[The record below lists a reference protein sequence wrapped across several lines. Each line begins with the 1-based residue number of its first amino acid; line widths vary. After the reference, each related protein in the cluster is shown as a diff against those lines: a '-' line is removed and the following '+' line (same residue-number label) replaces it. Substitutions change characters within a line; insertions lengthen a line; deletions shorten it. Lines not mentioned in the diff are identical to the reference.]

1 MSHRPFLLLLTLAVL
16 MLAGCGPGTPGPSS
30 PGKSSASDEESKI
43 KAALAE
49 LSPEDRK
56 LAEQQKVCAV
66 HPENRLGS
74 MGKPDKVMVKDEP
87 VFLCCDGCRK
97 KVESEPDTYLAK
109 AKELR
114 GEKKKKD

>member
-1 MSHRPFLLLLTLAVL
+1 TLTVL
-16 MLAGCGPGTPGPSS
+16 MLAGCGPGTTGQSPPSK
-30 PGKSSASDEESKI
+30 GSASSDDESKI

-97 KVESEPDTYLAK
+97 KVDSDPDTYLA
-109 AKELR
+109 
-114 GEKKKKD
+114 